1 MTYGT
6 FSLMAEVY
14 ISIFNMEVSSMKAK
28 AAIAMVRITLFSR
41 DKTGGMMVVV

>member
-14 ISIFNMEVSSMKAK
+14 LSIFNMEVSSMKAK
-28 AAIAMVRITLFSR
+28 AAMVRITLFSR
-41 DKTGGMMVVV
+41 DKTGGVMSVV